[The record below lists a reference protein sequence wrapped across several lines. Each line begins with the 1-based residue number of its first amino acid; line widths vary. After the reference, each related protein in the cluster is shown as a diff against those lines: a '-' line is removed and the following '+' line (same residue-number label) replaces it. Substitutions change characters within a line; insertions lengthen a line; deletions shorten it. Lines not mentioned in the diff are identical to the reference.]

1 MSIVIDKRETDI
13 IYVDKNNMHVANND
27 EVIKL
32 MSIGGMSPIDTYI
45 AIIAGGLH
53 LNATEVAVLK
63 YIINNNGTKLTGQV
77 CVEVAKVI
85 DKSTATVS
93 RAISYLREKK
103 LIYGTGAKVV
113 RLSASINASVDTLNT
128 ANFIVVEVKPEVTS
142 SGIL

>member
-32 MSIGGMSPIDTYI
+32 ISIGGMSPIDTYI
-45 AIIAGGLH
+45 AIIAGGLY
-53 LNATEVAVLK
+53 LNETEVAVLK
-63 YIINNNGTKLTGQV
+63 YIIKNNGTKLTGQV

-93 RAISYLREKK
+93 RAINCLREKK
-103 LIYGTGAKVV
+103 LIYVDDAKVV